1 MNHPLIFKIFILCN
15 NIQMDIVNYKNSLAT
30 HVKQKTTIQDI
41 IQKVLT
47 IPEVTN
53 LKNDVELIRYVA
65 NVIEN
70 VFSNEPIETKKAYVI
85 QVLTAVHPMNDE
97 ELVLLGSTIEFLNK
111 IGKVK
116 ARSFLKYISKT
127 AYNWIVKKLG

>member
-1 MNHPLIFKIFILCN
+1 MNHPLFIFMLYN
-15 NIQMDIVNYKNSLAT
+15 NIQMDIVTYKKSLAT

-41 IQKVLT
+41 IQKVMT
-47 IPEVTN
+47 IPEVTT

-70 VFSNEPIETKKAYVI
+70 IFSNEPMEVKKAYII

-97 ELVLLGSTIEFLNK
+97 ELILLGSTIDFLNN

-116 ARSFLKYISKT
+116 ARSFIKYVSKI

>member
-1 MNHPLIFKIFILCN
+1 
-15 NIQMDIVNYKNSLAT
+15 MDIVNYKNSLAT

-70 VFSNEPIETKKAYVI
+70 VFSNEPIEIKKAYVI

-116 ARSFLKYISKT
+116 ARSFLKYKSKT